1 MADKA
6 RSEMHRKKTM
16 AYANKSKNIVPW
28 GDAEEKPRARRL
40 LVYGKAFEQDK
51 SLLKMSSRSFGG
63 EKHNSQVLDPE
74 ELPAVY
80 RMSAGD

>member
-16 AYANKSKNIVPW
+16 AYANKSKNIVLW

-40 LVYGKAFEQDK
+40 LVYGEAFEQDK
-51 SLLKMSSRSFGG
+51 SLLKMSSRCTGVWVGG
-63 EKHNSQVLDPE
+63 ILLWWYLSGNVLCT
-74 ELPAVY
+74 
-80 RMSAGD
+80 RRRW